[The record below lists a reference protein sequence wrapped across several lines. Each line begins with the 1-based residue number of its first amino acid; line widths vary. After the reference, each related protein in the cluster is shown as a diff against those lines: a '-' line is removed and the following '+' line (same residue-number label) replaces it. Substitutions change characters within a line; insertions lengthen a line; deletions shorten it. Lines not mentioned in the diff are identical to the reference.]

1 MAGNQS
7 ESPVGKAWRRLKKNI
22 PAMVCLVFISI
33 SIFVA
38 VFAVFLAPDSTP
50 DANDQV
56 LEIANEPP
64 GFKTKMLL
72 VHKNRNLRKEGFL
85 STHFVGKDNIYE
97 MVPILDYRFENSKLV
112 ASTYK
117 GQNYSPEEETFDLI
131 NVAYS
136 LSTLQRNNTIEGGNI
151 SFIDFES
158 QKQKVRIDDLQ
169 NKIAKEN
176 IVEKTYYLGTDNYGR
191 DILSRLIFG
200 LRVSISVGMIAVLI
214 SLFIG
219 ITIGSVA
226 GYFRGKTDDFIMWFI
241 NVIWSI
247 PTILLAMALS
257 FSLGNVIKS
266 FWVIYIAVGLSMWVE
281 VARIVRGQVMA
292 VRELEFVQAARS
304 MAFSNFRIM
313 FLHILPNIVGPIL
326 VITAA
331 NFASAILIEAG
342 LSFVG
347 IGVQPP
353 KPSLGIM
360 LSEYRNYLTVPG
372 KTFLA
377 LSPGLA
383 IMVLVLI
390 FNIFG
395 NGLRDAFDVKG
406 NNNN

>member
-1 MAGNQS
+1 MMKGSNS
-7 ESPVGKAWRRLKKNI
+7 ESPIRKAWKRLKKNI
-22 PAMVCLVFISI
+22 PAMVSLLFISI
-33 SIFVA
+33 AIFTAIFAA
-38 VFAVFLAPDSTP
+38 VLAPDSTP

-56 LEIANEPP
+56 LEISNEAP
-64 GFKTKMLL
+64 GFKTQMLL
-72 VHKNRNLRKEGFL
+72 VHKNRKSRNTSWL
-85 STHFVGKDNIYE
+85 SSMFIGKDNVYE
-97 MVPILDYRFENSKLV
+97 FVPITSYTFESGQIIAEV
-112 ASTYK
+112 YK
-117 GQNYSPEEETFDLI
+117 GKNYKAEKEAFDLI
-131 NVAYS
+131 NVLYPLPINKNLS
-136 LSTLQRNNTIEGGNI
+136 LVEGD
-151 SFIDFES
+151 FIVFNDFDNKMTSVSIKQS
-158 QKQKVRIDDLQ
+158 QKEIIEK
-169 NKIAKEN
+169 N
-176 IVEKTYYLGTDNYGR
+176 IVTKTYYLGTDNYGR

-200 LRVSISVGMIAVLI
+200 LRVSISVGLIAVLI

-226 GYFRGKTDDFIMWFI
+226 GFYRGKTDDVLMWFI
-241 NVIWSI
+241 NVVWSI

-292 VRELEFVQAARS
+292 VRELEFVQAAGS
-304 MAFSNFRIM
+304 MGFSNFRII

-360 LSEYRNYLTVPG
+360 LSEYRNYLTVAG

-383 IMVLVLI
+383 IMFLVLI

-406 NNNN
+406 K